1 MRTLIDFSI
10 LKEYKEE
17 VLPRGDKLSALSGLV
32 DWNAFLPIENSL
44 YKNKSERG
52 GRPNISIII
61 MIKLLI
67 LQQLYGLSDP
77 QLEFQVADRF
87 SFRVFLGTTEVIPDY
102 STVWLFRERLKES
115 GKSEAIWDE
124 FANQLK
130 AKGYDVKKGVIQDAT
145 FITSDPGHAK
155 SDVPRGEEAKTRRS
169 RDGEWAKKG
178 NKSYYGYKAHVK
190 VDTENNFIWK
200 VETTAANIHDSQ
212 VDVANEGEVRYG
224 DKGYLSA
231 KTKGYDASMK
241 KATRG
246 HPLSI
251 SDQLRNKRISS
262 KRSPVERCFSVM
274 KIVFRA
280 GHVMV
285 TTVERAAI
293 KITFNAIDY
302 NLLNLLSIVNK
313 NVT

>member
-10 LKEYKEE
+10 LQEYNEE
-17 VLPRGDKLSALSGLV
+17 VLPRGDKLSALSALV
-32 DWNAFLPIENSL
+32 NWNAFLPIENGL

-52 GRPNISIII
+52 GRPNISVII

-77 QLEFQVADRF
+77 QLELQVADRI

-102 STVWLFRERLKES
+102 STVWLFRERLKEN
-115 GKSEAIWDE
+115 GKLEAIWDE
-124 FANQLK
+124 FVNHLK

-155 SDVPRGEEAKTRRS
+155 SDVPRGEKAKTRRS

-178 NKSYYGYKAHVK
+178 NKSYFGYKGHVK
-190 VDTENNFIWK
+190 VDIENNFIWK
-200 VETTAANIHDSQ
+200 AEITAANTHDSQ
-212 VDVANEGEVRYG
+212 VDLANEGEVRYG
-224 DKGYLSA
+224 DKGYYGA

-246 HPLSI
+246 HPLGI
-251 SDQLRNKRISS
+251 LDKLRNKRISS

-274 KIVFRA
+274 KIVFKS

-285 TTVERAAI
+285 TTVERAAV
-293 KITFNAIDY
+293 KMTFNAIGY
-302 NLLNLLSIVNK
+302 NLFNLLGLVNR
-313 NVT
+313 NVA

>member
-10 LKEYKEE
+10 LQEYNEE
-17 VLPRGDKLSALSGLV
+17 VLPRGDKLSALSALV
-32 DWNAFLPIENSL
+32 NWNAFLPIENGL

-52 GRPNISIII
+52 GRPNISVII

-77 QLEFQVADRF
+77 QLELQVADRI

-102 STVWLFRERLKES
+102 STVWLFRERLKEN
-115 GKSEAIWDE
+115 GKLEAIWDE
-124 FANQLK
+124 FVNQLK

-155 SDVPRGEEAKTRRS
+155 SDVPRGEKAKTRRS

-178 NKSYYGYKAHVK
+178 NKSYFGYKGHVK
-190 VDTENNFIWK
+190 VDIENNFIWK
-200 VETTAANIHDSQ
+200 AEITAANTHDSQ
-212 VDVANEGEVRYG
+212 VDLANEGEVRYG
-224 DKGYLSA
+224 DKGYYGA

-246 HPLSI
+246 HPLGI
-251 SDQLRNKRISS
+251 LDKLRNKRISS

-274 KIVFRA
+274 KIVFKS

-285 TTVERAAI
+285 TTVERAAV
-293 KITFNAIDY
+293 KMTFNAIGY
-302 NLLNLLSIVNK
+302 NLFNLLGLVNR
-313 NVT
+313 NVA

>member
-1 MRTLIDFSI
+1 MRTLIDFSV
-10 LKEYKEE
+10 LKEYEDE

-52 GRPNISIII
+52 GRPNISVII

-102 STVWLFRERLKES
+102 STVWLFRERLRKS
-115 GKSEAIWDE
+115 GKLEAIWDE
-124 FANQLK
+124 FVNQLK

-155 SDVPRGEEAKTRRS
+155 SDTPRGGEAKTRRS

-178 NKSYYGYKAHVK
+178 NKSYFGYKAHVK

-212 VDVANEGEVRYG
+212 VDLAKEGEVRYG
-224 DKGYLSA
+224 DKGYFGA

-251 SDQLRNKRISS
+251 LDQLRNKRISS

-274 KIVFRA
+274 KIVFRS
-280 GHVMV
+280 GHVLV
-285 TTVERAAI
+285 TTVERAAV

-302 NLLNLLSIVNK
+302 NLFNLLGIVNK
-313 NVT
+313 KNA

>member
-10 LKEYKEE
+10 LQEYSEE
-17 VLPRGDKLSALSGLV
+17 VEPRGDKLLGLAKLV
-32 DWNAFLPIENSL
+32 TWDAFLPIGNDL
-44 YKNKSERG
+44 FKNKSDRG

-67 LQQLYGLSDP
+67 LQQMYGLSDP
-77 QLEFQVADRF
+77 QLELQVADRF

-102 STVWLFRERLKES
+102 TTVWLFRERLIKN
-115 GKSEAIWDE
+115 GKLEAVWEE
-124 FANQLK
+124 FLNQLK
-130 AKGYDVKKGVIQDAT
+130 AKGYEVKKGVIQDAT

-178 NKSYYGYKAHVK
+178 NKSYFGYKGHAK
-190 VDTENNFIWK
+190 VDTENHFIWK
-200 VETTAANIHDSQ
+200 VETTVANTHDAK
-212 VDVANEGEVRYG
+212 VDLANEGEVRYG
-224 DKGYLSA
+224 DKGYHGA

-241 KATRG
+241 RAARG

-251 SDQLRNKRISS
+251 FDELRNKRISRI
-262 KRSPVERCFSVM
+262 RSPVERCFSVI
-274 KIVFRA
+274 KIVFKA

-285 TTVERAAI
+285 TTVERAAV
-293 KITFNAIDY
+293 KITFSAIGYNLY
-302 NLLNLLSIVNK
+302 NLLGLVNK
-313 NVT
+313 KLA

>member
-10 LKEYKEE
+10 LQEYKEE
-17 VLPRGDKLSALSGLV
+17 VLPRGDKLSALSALV
-32 DWNAFLPIENSL
+32 NWNAFLPIENCL

-52 GRPNISIII
+52 GRPNINVII

-77 QLEFQVADRF
+77 QLELQVADRI

-115 GKSEAIWDE
+115 GKLESIWDE
-124 FANQLK
+124 FVNQLK

-145 FITSDPGHAK
+145 FITSDPGHSK
-155 SDVPRGEEAKTRRS
+155 SDVPRGENAKTRRS
-169 RDGEWAKKG
+169 RDGKWAKKG
-178 NKSYYGYKAHVK
+178 NKSYFGYKGHVK

-200 VETTAANIHDSQ
+200 VETTAANTHDSQ
-212 VDVANEGEVRYG
+212 VDLANEGEVRYG
-224 DKGYLSA
+224 DKGYYGA
-231 KTKGYDASMK
+231 KTNGYDASMK

-251 SDQLRNKRISS
+251 FDQLRNKRISR

-274 KIVFRA
+274 KIVFKS

-285 TTVERAAI
+285 TTVERAAV
-293 KITFNAIDY
+293 KMTFNAIGY
-302 NLLNLLSIVNK
+302 NLFNLLGLVNK
-313 NVT
+313 NVA

>member
-10 LKEYKEE
+10 LQEYNDE
-17 VLPRGDKLSALSGLV
+17 VLPRGDKLSSLAALV
-32 DWNAFLPIENSL
+32 DWKAFLPIENTL

-67 LQQLYGLSDP
+67 LQQLYGLSDS
-77 QLEFQVADRF
+77 QLELQVADRI

-102 STVWLFRERLKES
+102 STVWLFRERLKEN
-115 GKSEAIWDE
+115 GKLEAIWEE
-124 FANQLK
+124 FVNQLK
-130 AKGYDVKKGVIQDAT
+130 ANGYDVKKGVIQDAT

-155 SDVPRGEEAKTRRS
+155 SDVPRGREAKTRRS
-169 RDGEWAKKG
+169 KDGEWAKKG
-178 NKSYYGYKAHVK
+178 NKSFFGYKGHVK
-190 VDTENNFIWK
+190 VDTENNFIWE
-200 VETTAANIHDSQ
+200 VETTVANTHDSQ
-212 VDVANEGEVRYG
+212 VDLANPGEVRYG
-224 DKGYLSA
+224 DKGYHGA

-246 HPLSI
+246 HPLNI
-251 SDQLRNKRISS
+251 LDQLRNRRISS

-274 KIVFRA
+274 KIVFKS

-285 TTVERAAI
+285 TTVERVAV
-293 KITFNAIDY
+293 KMTFNAIGY
-302 NLLNLLSIVNK
+302 NLLNLLGLVNR
-313 NVT
+313 NAA